1 MNQSS
6 VIERL
11 KKYVLAHPNITND
24 GLIKG
29 LDSSTGEIVVVMNGE
44 DKRIT
49 IDELENGILEKNIP
63 SVQAHAEEPIE
74 IMEEEEIETLDTP
87 INQNNNIENLQEMS
101 EAIKQKDEASIN
113 NALSTFA
120 INEKTGSIDINKAIK
135 IITDNSINNVV
146 ECIKN
151 GKDLPSELSDYDIK
165 GNIISNLQDSITD
178 MQSLV
183 DKSFNN
189 ILVYVE
195 AAKLR
200 NIVYNEAQIALAK
213 NKYSTSIN
221 DRLNVLGL
229 NKKEEVKIEENDKT
243 LSMDLKPD
251 KNLKKA
257 GFADIFILTIIISIY
272 AAIIVNLISKI
283 K

>member
-63 SVQAHAEEPIE
+63 SVQAPAEEPIE